1 MDAMSEQVQKGAA
14 QIAANTGT
22 KFSFHQ
28 IVDDPP
34 VLTDPRIRK
43 IVAESATELNLT
55 TKSMPSGATQDAQSI
70 GHVAPIG
77 MIFIPSVGG
86 ISHAPQEFSRPQ
98 DVINGANVLLHSIL
112 HLDSQQL

>member
-1 MDAMSEQVQKGAA
+1 
-14 QIAANTGT
+14 
-22 KFSFHQ
+22 
-28 IVDDPP
+28 
-34 VLTDPRIRK
+34 
-43 IVAESATELNLT
+43 
-55 TKSMPSGATQDAQSI
+55 MPSGATQDAQSI